1 VPREEHKK
9 EWIRID
15 REEEERLSC
24 VEKLSC
30 VERLSWAE

>member
-15 REEEERLSC
+15 REEERLS
-24 VEKLSC
+24 S
-30 VERLSWAE
+30 VERLSWVE